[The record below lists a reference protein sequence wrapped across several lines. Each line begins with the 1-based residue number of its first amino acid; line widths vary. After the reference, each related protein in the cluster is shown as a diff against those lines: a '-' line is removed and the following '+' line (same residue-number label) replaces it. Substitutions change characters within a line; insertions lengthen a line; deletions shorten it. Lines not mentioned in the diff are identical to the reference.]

1 MVVSGRQPKESCL
14 SNTSSTL
21 CAGSPPASRSLAS
34 VRTVVATSTPP
45 GESKKRIGAAT
56 SWADGHLSLFTPLGV
71 IPLMPDAGRLPLRE
85 ELPPT
90 RCLAEAEELP
100 RFGGEASLRSALVA
114 APLVG
119 RPPASSTAAAR
130 SSGTGSVAA
139 TRKARALCG
148 QDEVRAPP
156 VGSRRAAAS
165 SSREGALHAQESQ
178 PRTTL
183 ATAWSAPL
191 HWRKC
196 RRRPAGSPRAPLA
209 ATTCSMASNLERRA
223 VARPSTTGITA
234 RVATRHSVGLRH
246 GVASAQIGPRR
257 GVGGAQ
263 RERARRKRMPRSTRP
278 RRAQALGSQPQI
290 GPRLQPLRRT
300 PVFPPR

>member
-1 MVVSGRQPKESCL
+1 MAGLMPAGGSVANITQRCSRDGASLAEAEAVRKTRSSASGQTGSTAIAESSAASNLGNQAAAKSMLFRTTHPPPAAAAMIAVSAAPSQAGPPPRDMVVSGRQPKESCL

-130 SSGTGSVAA
+130 SSGTGSVYF
-139 TRKARALCG
+139 G
-148 QDEVRAPP
+148 P
-156 VGSRRAAAS
+156 S
-165 SSREGALHAQESQ
+165 S
-178 PRTTL
+178 
-183 ATAWSAPL
+183 
-191 HWRKC
+191 
-196 RRRPAGSPRAPLA
+196 
-209 ATTCSMASNLERRA
+209 
-223 VARPSTTGITA
+223 
-234 RVATRHSVGLRH
+234 
-246 GVASAQIGPRR
+246 
-257 GVGGAQ
+257 
-263 RERARRKRMPRSTRP
+263 
-278 RRAQALGSQPQI
+278 
-290 GPRLQPLRRT
+290 
-300 PVFPPR
+300 